1 MPGTDRITYFGYDDC
16 ILLENTH
23 TRVVLTSSAG
33 RILEYS
39 RKGPNAIYLD
49 PAQEGMV
56 FERKLFQSTFA
67 LEDRKEGMEA
77 FLNKRPPNF
86 NNN

>member
-1 MPGTDRITYFGYDDC
+1 MHALAIFFALVLTTSYAGADDKMPGTDRITYFGYENC

-23 TRVVLTSSAG
+23 TRVVLTESAG

-49 PAQEGMV
+49 PVQEG
-56 FERKLFQSTFA
+56 ETFA
-67 LEDRKEGMEA
+67 DG
-77 FLNKRPPNF
+77 
-86 NNN
+86 